1 MSAEYKTIFD
11 CVIAEIN
18 GGLLN
23 VEMVMKLFR
32 KNFII
37 KPNGQIDEKKRKNR
51 FVMSWCFS
59 SRWATKDCCY
69 NFQYDT
75 CFGHIGM
82 AEKGIVLGYSPES
95 RKKELA
101 YKKWGYPYLNRC
113 GVEVLGMR
121 PNRTKDGKYK
131 YEGKSIK
138 DLKNACKSN
147 GIKGYS
153 SCKEKVD
160 IVKLLMKV

>member
-18 GGLLN
+18 GGLFN
-23 VEMVMKLFR
+23 AEMVMKLFR

-37 KPNGQIDEKKRKNR
+37 KPNGFIETNGKR
-51 FVMSWCFS
+51 FVYYCHS
-59 SRWATKDCCY
+59 SRWETNECCLG
-69 NFQYDT
+69 FTLPT
-75 CFGHIGM
+75 CFGEIGL
-82 AEKGIVLGYSPES
+82 AKNAVLVGYEEPCKRNWS
-95 RKKELA
+95 
-101 YKKWGYPYLNRC
+101 YKYKCRNRYRC

-138 DLKNACKSN
+138 DLKNACKAN